1 MEPERAK
8 QIVRSPIMA
17 SVTFDNMPVYIERV
31 NEAQMTADIH
41 FLDRPQ
47 VKKQI
52 PLSRLV
58 EHGNIY

>member
-1 MEPERAK
+1 
-8 QIVRSPIMA
+8 MA